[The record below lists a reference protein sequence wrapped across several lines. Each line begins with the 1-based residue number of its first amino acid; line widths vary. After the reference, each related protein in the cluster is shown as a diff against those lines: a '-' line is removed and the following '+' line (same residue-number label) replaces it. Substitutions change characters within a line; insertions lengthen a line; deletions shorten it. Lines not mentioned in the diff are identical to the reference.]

1 MGGSLKETS
10 YEKRIQRLML
20 LGEDGDQYGLYID
33 ISNNK
38 YRMGSKKPGTGVL
51 GRRDRARR
59 WSHGVAEKADLSV
72 HYG

>member
-33 ISNNK
+33 ISNNIVWEVK
-38 YRMGSKKPGTGVL
+38 NPEQ
-51 GRRDRARR
+51 AC
-59 WSHGVAEKADLSV
+59 
-72 HYG
+72 

>member
-33 ISNNK
+33 ISNNIVWEVK
-38 YRMGSKKPGTGVL
+38 NPEQACWVES
-51 GRRDRARR
+51 RR
-59 WSHGVAEKADLSV
+59 G
-72 HYG
+72 

>member
-33 ISNNK
+33 ISNNIVWEVK
-38 YRMGSKKPGTGVL
+38 NPEQACWEGETGRA
-51 GRRDRARR
+51 GESRR
-59 WSHGVAEKADLSV
+59 G
-72 HYG
+72 

>member
-1 MGGSLKETS
+1 
-10 YEKRIQRLML
+10 ML

-33 ISNNK
+33 ISNNIVWEVK
-38 YRMGSKKPGTGVL
+38 NPEQACWEGETG
-51 GRRDRARR
+51 RAG

>member
-1 MGGSLKETS
+1 
-10 YEKRIQRLML
+10 ML

-33 ISNNK
+33 ISNNIVWEV
-38 YRMGSKKPGTGVL
+38 KPGTGVL